1 MSHLLSPIR
10 HEFSASLELNMT
22 KRLDLFAA
30 AADEMSAFVGY
41 AKSADFGF
49 EPSLTYLVMIRASQI
64 NGCAPCLHMHSQE
77 ALRLG
82 ESQERLTLLGG
93 WRDAGLFTARE
104 RAALAWTEAVGQL
117 SAVGISDGTFD
128 ALMAQFSEA
137 EAVKLTLLINIIN
150 SFNRLNV
157 AFRQSPAGVN
167 TVKAA
172 A

>member
-1 MSHLLSPIR
+1 
-10 HEFSASLELNMT
+10 
-22 KRLDLFAA
+22 
-30 AADEMSAFVGY
+30 MSAFIDY
-41 AKSADFGF
+41 AKSAHFGF

-82 ESQERLTLLGG
+82 ESQERLTLLAG

-104 RAALAWTEAVGQL
+104 KAALAWTEAVSQL
-117 SAVGISDGTFD
+117 SAVGISDATFD
-128 ALMAQFSEA
+128 ALIAQFSEV
-137 EAVKLTLLINIIN
+137 EAVKLTLLVNIIN

-157 AFRQSPAGVN
+157 AFRQSPAGLD